1 MNSEIIY
8 GVLIAIGVAAIIVA
22 NKFFKKND

>member
-1 MNSEIIY
+1 MDSEIIY

-22 NKFFKKND
+22 NKYFKKDQ